1 MERLNSIGCVVNT
14 DECSKNEPVTTEC
27 SKNEPVTTDS
37 KHLLS
42 NEAYP

>member
-14 DECSKNEPVTTEC
+14 DECSKNEPVTT
-27 SKNEPVTTDS
+27 DS